1 MSEDHGEGQG
11 SPGKAAGSRRVA
23 RSLRPRNLPAVGVR
37 AVHRWQGYRE
47 RQLELLAES
56 NQLRR
61 EMWAHPPERPVPLPA
76 PDGASRQVGL
86 AAPFFVGFV
95 GALGVLTAI
104 FLASNLTRL
113 TTVLTVLGLA
123 VFLALV
129 LNPIVEVFTRRGTS
143 REVGVGVVFL
153 GLVGLGT
160 ALVLLVVPPVIEE
173 TTTLIERT
181 PGYLEDLS
189 QVPWVLR
196 MNERYEVSER
206 LLTEID
212 RRISDNAFLQSL
224 FGGVLGAAGAVAGSL
239 VGSLTAL
246 ILTLYLLATLP
257 SVKDAAYKI
266 VPASRRPRVIA
277 LAEEIMRRVGA
288 YALGQ
293 IAVASINAVC
303 SWILLEILG
312 LPYPVVLA
320 VVVGLLGLIPLVG
333 ATLGATIVAVVAVVQ
348 DPTLALV
355 VVVYYVVYQQLEN
368 YVIVPRIMKRT
379 VSVPGAVT
387 VVSVLVGGTL
397 LGVLGALIAI
407 PVAAGMLLL
416 YEEVVVPRQS
426 RL

>member
-1 MSEDHGEGQG
+1 MGEQAQG
-11 SPGKAAGSRRVA
+11 GTSRSVRRITRA
-23 RSLRPRNLPAVGVR
+23 LAPPRLPRTGLR
-37 AVHRWQGYRE
+37 AVQRWQDYRE

-61 EMWAHPPERPVPLPA
+61 EMWERPLETPPPA
-76 PDGASRQVGL
+76 PEPVEGAPRQVGV

-95 GALGVLTAI
+95 GALGALTAF
-104 FLASNLTRL
+104 FLATNLTRL
-113 TTVLTVLGLA
+113 TTVLTFLGLA

-129 LNPIVEVFTRRGTS
+129 LNPIVEVFTRRGMP
-143 REVGVGVVFL
+143 RQLGVAIVFT
-153 GLVGLGT
+153 GLVGLLT
-160 ALVLLVVPPVIEE
+160 AFVFLVARPVIEE
-173 TTTLIERT
+173 GTILIERT
-181 PGYLEDLS
+181 PGYLEDLGRE
-189 QVPWVLR
+189 PWLVQ
-196 MNERYEVSER
+196 MDERYAVSDR
-206 LLTEID
+206 LMTEFD
-212 RRISDNAFLQSL
+212 LRITDGDFLQTL
-224 FGGVLGAAGAVAGSL
+224 FGGVLGAAGALAGGVISF
-239 VGSLTAL
+239 LTAL

-257 SVKDAAYKI
+257 SVKDAAYKV

-293 IAVASINAVC
+293 IVVASINGIC
-303 SWILLEILG
+303 SWILLTIVG

-320 VVVGLLGLIPLVG
+320 VLVGLLGLIPLIG
-333 ATLGATIVAVVAVVQ
+333 ATLGAVIVTAVALMQ

-355 VVVYYVVYQQLEN
+355 VVVYYIVYQQLEN
-368 YVIVPRIMKRT
+368 YVIVPRIMART

-387 VVSVLVGGTL
+387 VLSVLVGATL